1 MTIGY
6 ATLGLAGTYDD
17 SDARVERCVAEG
29 TVYPGRLV
37 YRANVSGYGSDA
49 RSRAVKL
56 PATAD
61 MTALARTFTPSS
73 FTAGQIITSIN
84 FRGISWSVSSTFDT
98 DLSTTLAAHVVDINE
113 SLDDRFTAASSIVA
127 TSSAT
132 VLTLTA
138 EVAGEWFTAT
148 CVAGNG
154 TMAVGG
160 GTGTN
165 LLSLLV
171 GMVGEEGSVLDSS
184 SVANFADEKA
194 CPVVSYGKVNI
205 TRDTTGAITPATQ
218 FYLDTTSAKEGMVT
232 STSDAYAI
240 WLPMNAVSPVEAPAT
255 GTYLTVGNVAEVWL
269 NINALRA
276 YVGA

>member
-1 MTIGY
+1 MTIEY

-17 SDARVERCVAEG
+17 TDARVERCVAEG

-37 YRANVSGYGSDA
+37 YRANVSGYGTDA

-61 MTALARTFTPSS
+61 MTARVLIFTPTWSAGIGTVTVRFRDASMS
-73 FTAGQIITSIN
+73 FAHTYLTSLTASLTA
-84 FRGISWSVSSTFDT
+84 
-98 DLSTTLAAHVVDINE
+98 LAAKVNE
-113 SLDDRFTAASSIVA
+113 WADDKYGAGLSFVAANS
-127 TSSAT
+127 
-132 VLTLTA
+132 
-138 EVAGEWFTAT
+138 
-148 CVAGNG
+148 
-154 TMAVGG
+154 G
-160 GTGTN
+160 GTALHITVEIPGENIQGGMEVEGSVVPTVTAGTN

-184 SVANFADEKA
+184 SVAYFADERA
-194 CPVVSYGKVNI
+194 CPVVSYGRCNL
-205 TRDTTGAITPATQ
+205 TRDATGAITPATQ

-232 STSDAYAI
+232 STADGYAI
-240 WLPMNAVSPVEAPAT
+240 WLPPNAVAPVEAPAD
-255 GTYLTVGNVAEVWL
+255 GTYLAVGNVAEVWL